1 MREITTVVKMD
12 DQGRVRIP
20 PPVREALGVKT
31 GSSALLEMK
40 IALVEG
46 QQEGNAE
53 APPATA

>member
-20 PPVREALGVKT
+20 PAVREALGVKT

-53 APPATA
+53 APLATT